1 MNDIIEKE
9 NKNRWGQDKAQG
21 IWKSEPQK
29 NANGTQVNKNQ
40 NIS

>member
-29 NANGTQVNKNQ
+29 KCKWDARQ
-40 NIS
+40 